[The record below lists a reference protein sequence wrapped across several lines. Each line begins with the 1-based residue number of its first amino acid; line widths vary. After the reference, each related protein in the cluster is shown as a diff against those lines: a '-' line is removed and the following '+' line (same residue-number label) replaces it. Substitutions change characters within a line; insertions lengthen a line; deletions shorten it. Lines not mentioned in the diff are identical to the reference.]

1 MTHYYTMSGKL
12 LFVIQSGSESY
23 YNVLWGLRMAKNTW
37 THPYGEKILDDVKV
51 LLFGRGVG
59 IINSKLAESP
69 EFEESI
75 LELNDVG
82 VEVAACVSI
91 AEPLGLIEEAKS
103 LGIELVHASQYVAE
117 KVGEG
122 YTVMN
127 F

>member
-1 MTHYYTMSGKL
+1 MSGKI
-12 LFVIQSGSESY
+12 LFVIQSGPESY

-37 THPYGEKILDDVKV
+37 THPYGERLLDDVRV

-59 IINSKLAESP
+59 IINPKLAESP

-75 LELNDVG
+75 HGLVDVG

-91 AEPLGLIEEAKS
+91 AEPLDLVGEAES
-103 LGIELVHASQYVAE
+103 LGVKLVHASKYVAE
-117 KVGEG
+117 RVSEG

>member
-1 MTHYYTMSGKL
+1 MSGKL
-12 LFVIQSGSESY
+12 LFVIQSGPENH

-59 IINSKLAESP
+59 IINPKLAESP

-75 LELNDVG
+75 LELNEVG

-91 AEPLGLIEEAKS
+91 AEPLGLMEEAES
-103 LGIELVHASQYVAE
+103 LGVKLVHASQYVAQ
-117 KVGEG
+117 KVSEG